1 VTDPANPGQPYG
13 GQPGQPYGGQP
24 YGAQPGQPYGGQPAQ
39 PYGQPAQPYGS
50 QPQPGTGGEAPAPH
64 QPYGQ
69 VPPGGHYGSAETPA
83 PNPYGPPP
91 VIPKKG
97 GAGKVIGIIAGVIV
111 LLLLICGGVFAL
123 FGSKFVDS
131 VKHDPANAKV
141 GNCLAGDKL
150 DSTTAQK
157 VNNVKV
163 VDCTSTD
170 ANYKVVGIVPNKTQT
185 DFDTDNTICKD
196 YPTAES
202 ALWQG
207 SPGSSGSV
215 LCLEPVKK

>member
-13 GQPGQPYGGQP
+13 GQPYGS
-24 YGAQPGQPYGGQPAQ
+24 QPGQPYGGQPAQ
-39 PYGQPAQPYGS
+39 PYGQP
-50 QPQPGTGGEAPAPH
+50 QPGTPYGGGGEAPAPD

-69 VPPGGHYGSAETPA
+69 PPTGGHYGSAETPA
-83 PNPYGPPP
+83 PNPYGQPPLPPP
-91 VIPKKG
+91 TKKG
-97 GAGKVIGIIAGVIV
+97 GAGKVVGIIAGVVV
-111 LLLLICGGVFAL
+111 LLLVICGVAL
-123 FGSKFVDS
+123 FAGGSKFMDS
-131 VKHDPANAKV
+131 VRHDPANAKV
-141 GNCLAGDKL
+141 GNCLAGDKM

-163 VDCTSTD
+163 VDCNSSD
-170 ANYKVVGIVPNKTQT
+170 ANYKVVGIVPNKTQS
-185 DFDTDNTICKD
+185 DFDTDDEICKN

-207 SPGSSGSV
+207 ATGQSGSV